1 MTGGIRMEYRKLGRT
16 DTSLSFIGL
25 GCVTFGR
32 EADEDTSFSLL
43 DYAVERGLNWLDTA
57 EGYGGGNAR
66 TYRRDVLKVD
76 DVRETS
82 DIMGSSEIIIGKWM
96 KARGCRDDVVICSK
110 VSSGNKPENVH
121 RALQVSLERL
131 QVDSVDIYELHSPDD
146 TVPIDESL
154 AALDEAV
161 SAGSI
166 KIVGCSNF
174 NAAQLREALDAGAR
188 HGYARFEVIQ
198 PPYNLADPGAQDE
211 LFPLCR
217 REEVGVTTYSP
228 LAAGFLAGK
237 YTPDRNAFPKGSR
250 FDVIPGHAD
259 IYFNDRNFRNV
270 ERLRTLADSRGL
282 PMVRLAM
289 AWAMGHPDITSVIV
303 GARHT
308 GHLDNA
314 FDALALR
321 ADTDLRDEMS
331 KWLTD

>member
-1 MTGGIRMEYRKLGRT
+1 MTGGIRMEHRKLGRT
-16 DTSLSFIGL
+16 DTLLSFIGL

-32 EADEDTSFSLL
+32 EIDEDTSLSIL
-43 DYAVERGLNWLDTA
+43 DHALENGLNWLDTA

-82 DIMGSSEIIIGKWM
+82 DVMGSSEIIIGKWL

-110 VSSGNKPENVH
+110 VSSGNRPDNIV
-121 RALQVSLERL
+121 RALEVSLERL
-131 QVDSVDIYELHSPDD
+131 QVDCVDIYELHSPDE

-154 AALDEAV
+154 AVLDEAV
-161 SAGSI
+161 GAGRI
-166 KIVGCSNF
+166 KTVGCSNF
-174 NAAQLREALDAGAR
+174 NAAQLREALDASAR
-188 HGYARFEVIQ
+188 RGYARFEVIQ
-198 PPYNLADPGAQDE
+198 PPYNLADPGAQDD

-217 REEVGVTTYSP
+217 REEVGITSYSP

-303 GARHT
+303 GARHS

-314 FDALALR
+314 FEALALK
-321 ADTDLRDEMS
+321 ADTELRDEMS
-331 KWLTD
+331 SWLTD

>member
-1 MTGGIRMEYRKLGRT
+1 MEHRKLGRT
-16 DTSLSFIGL
+16 DTSLSFMGL

-32 EADEDTSFSLL
+32 EIDEAASAAVL
-43 DYAVERGLNWLDTA
+43 DDAVERGINWLDTA

-82 DIMGSSEIIIGKWM
+82 DILGSSEIIIGKWM
-96 KARGCRDDVVICSK
+96 KARGCRNDVVICSK
-110 VSSGNKPENVH
+110 VSSGNSPENIA
-121 RALQVSLERL
+121 RALRVSLERL
-131 QVDSVDIYELHSPDD
+131 QVDCVDIYELHSPDE
-146 TVPIDESL
+146 TVPISESL
-154 AALDEAV
+154 AALDEEV
-161 SAGSI
+161 RAGRVGT
-166 KIVGCSNF
+166 VGCSNF
-174 NAAQLREALDAGAR
+174 NAAQLREALDASAR
-188 HGYARFEVIQ
+188 EGYARFEVIQ

-217 REEVGVTTYSP
+217 REEVGITSYSP

-237 YTPDRNAFPKGSR
+237 YTPDRNDFPKGSR

-270 ERLRTLADSRGL
+270 ERLRALADNRGL
-282 PMVRLAM
+282 PMVRMAM
-289 AWAMGHPDITSVIV
+289 AWAMGHPDITSVLV

-314 FDALALR
+314 LEALALK
-321 ADTDLRDEMS
+321 ADTELRDVMS
-331 KWLTD
+331 SWLTD

>member
-1 MTGGIRMEYRKLGRT
+1 MEHRKLGRT

-32 EADEDTSFSLL
+32 EIDEDASAAIL
-43 DYAVERGLNWLDTA
+43 DDAVERGINWLDTA
-57 EGYGGGNAR
+57 EAYGGGNAR

-110 VSSGNKPENVH
+110 VSSGNRPENIA
-121 RALQVSLERL
+121 RALRISLERL
-131 QVDSVDIYELHSPDD
+131 QVDCVDIYELHSPDE
-146 TVPIDESL
+146 TVPISESL
-154 AALDEAV
+154 AALDVEV
-161 SAGSI
+161 SAGRVGT
-166 KIVGCSNF
+166 VGCSNF
-174 NAAQLREALDAGAR
+174 NAAQLRDALDTSAR
-188 HGYARFEVIQ
+188 EGYARFEVVQ

-217 REEVGVTTYSP
+217 REEVGITSYSP

-237 YTPDRNAFPKGSR
+237 YTPDRNDFPKGSR

-270 ERLRTLADSRGL
+270 ERLRALADNRGI
-282 PMVRLAM
+282 PMVRMAM
-289 AWAMGHPDITSVIV
+289 AWAMGHPDITSVLV
-303 GARHT
+303 GARHA

-314 FDALALR
+314 FDALALKS
-321 ADTDLRDEMS
+321 DTELRDEMS
-331 KWLTD
+331 SWLTD

>member
-1 MTGGIRMEYRKLGRT
+1 MEHRKLGRT

-32 EADEDTSFSLL
+32 EIDEGASIAIL
-43 DYAVERGLNWLDTA
+43 DYAVEKGLNWLDTA
-57 EGYGGGNAR
+57 EAYGGGNAR

-82 DIMGSSEIIIGKWM
+82 DVMGSSEIIIGKWM

-110 VSSGNKPENVH
+110 VSSGNRPENIT

-131 QVDSVDIYELHSPDD
+131 QVDSVDIYELHSPDE

-154 AALDEAV
+154 AVLDEAV
-161 SAGSI
+161 AAGSI
-166 KIVGCSNF
+166 KTVGCSNF
-174 NAAQLREALDAGAR
+174 NAAQLREALDASAR
-188 HGYARFEVIQ
+188 HGYARFEVVQ

-217 REEVGVTTYSP
+217 REEVGVTSYSP

-270 ERLRTLADSRGL
+270 ERLRALADSRGI

-289 AWAMGHPDITSVIV
+289 AWTMGHPDITSVIV
-303 GARHT
+303 GARHA

-314 FDALALR
+314 LDALALR
-321 ADTDLRDEMS
+321 TDTGLRDEMS
-331 KWLTD
+331 SWLTD

>member
-1 MTGGIRMEYRKLGRT
+1 MEHRKLGRT

-32 EADEDTSFSLL
+32 EIDEDASAAIL
-43 DYAVERGLNWLDTA
+43 DDAVERGINWLDTA
-57 EGYGGGNAR
+57 EAYGGGNAR

-110 VSSGNKPENVH
+110 VSSGNSPENIA

-131 QVDSVDIYELHSPDD
+131 QVDCVDIYELHSPDE
-146 TVPIDESL
+146 TVPIAESL
-154 AALDEAV
+154 AALDEEV
-161 SAGSI
+161 SAGRI
-166 KIVGCSNF
+166 GTVGCSNF
-174 NAAQLREALDAGAR
+174 NAAQLREALDASAR
-188 HGYARFEVIQ
+188 EGYARFEVVQ

-217 REEVGVTTYSP
+217 REEVAITSYSP

-237 YTPDRNAFPKGSR
+237 YTPDLNAFPKGSR

-270 ERLRTLADSRGL
+270 ERLRALADNRGI
-282 PMVRLAM
+282 PMVRMAM
-289 AWAMGHPDITSVIV
+289 AWAMGHPDITSVLV
-303 GARHT
+303 GARHA

-314 FDALALR
+314 FDALALK
-321 ADTDLRDEMS
+321 ADTELRDEMS
-331 KWLTD
+331 SWLTD

>member
-1 MTGGIRMEYRKLGRT
+1 MEHRKLGRT

-32 EADEDTSFSLL
+32 EIDEDASAAIL
-43 DYAVERGLNWLDTA
+43 DDAVERGINWLDTA
-57 EGYGGGNAR
+57 EAYGGGNAR

-96 KARGCRDDVVICSK
+96 KARGCRGEVVICSK
-110 VSSGNKPENVH
+110 VSSGNRPENIA
-121 RALQVSLERL
+121 RALRVSLERL
-131 QVDSVDIYELHSPDD
+131 QVDRVDIYELHSPDE
-146 TVPIDESL
+146 TVPIAESL
-154 AALDEAV
+154 AALDEEV
-161 SAGSI
+161 KAGRI
-166 KIVGCSNF
+166 GTVGCSNF
-174 NAAQLREALDAGAR
+174 SAAHLREALDASDR
-188 HGYARFEVIQ
+188 EGYARFEVVQ

-217 REEVGVTTYSP
+217 REEVGITSYSP

-237 YTPDRNAFPKGSR
+237 YTPDRNSFPRGTR

-270 ERLRTLADSRGL
+270 ERLRVLEDNRGL
-282 PMVRLAM
+282 PMVRMAM
-289 AWAMGHPDITSVIV
+289 AWAMGHPDITSVLV
-303 GARHT
+303 GARHA

-321 ADTDLRDEMS
+321 ADTELRDEMS
-331 KWLTD
+331 SWLTD

>member
-1 MTGGIRMEYRKLGRT
+1 MEHRKLGRT
-16 DTSLSFIGL
+16 GTSLSFIGL

-32 EADEDTSFSLL
+32 EIDEDTSLSIL
-43 DYAVERGLNWLDTA
+43 DYAVEKGLNWLDTA

-82 DIMGSSEIIIGKWM
+82 DVMGSSEIIIGKWL

-110 VSSGNKPENVH
+110 VSSGNRPDNIA

-131 QVDSVDIYELHSPDD
+131 QVDCVDIYELHSPDES
-146 TVPIDESL
+146 VPIDESL
-154 AALDEAV
+154 AVLDEAV
-161 SAGSI
+161 GAGRI
-166 KIVGCSNF
+166 KTVGCSNF
-174 NAAQLREALDAGAR
+174 NAAQLREALDASAR
-188 HGYARFEVIQ
+188 RGYARFEVIQ
-198 PPYNLADPGAQDE
+198 PPYNLADPGAQDD

-217 REEVGVTTYSP
+217 REEVGITSYSP

-237 YTPDRNAFPKGSR
+237 YTPDRNAFPTGSR

-270 ERLRTLADSRGL
+270 ERLRALADSRGL

-314 FDALALR
+314 FEALALR
-321 ADTDLRDEMS
+321 ADTELRDEIS
-331 KWLTD
+331 SWLTD

>member
-32 EADEDTSFSLL
+32 EVDEDTSFSLL

-174 NAAQLREALDAGAR
+174 NAAQLREALDTSAR

-321 ADTDLRDEMS
+321 ADTDLRDEMT

>member
-1 MTGGIRMEYRKLGRT
+1 MEHRKLGRT
-16 DTSLSFIGL
+16 NTSLSFIGL

-32 EADEDTSFSLL
+32 EIGEDASAAIL
-43 DYAVERGLNWLDTA
+43 DYAVEKGIDWLDTA
-57 EGYGGGNAR
+57 EAYGGGNAR
-66 TYRRDVLKVD
+66 NYRRDVLNVD

-110 VSSGNKPENVH
+110 VSSGNRPENIA

-131 QVDSVDIYELHSPDD
+131 QVDCVDIYELHSPDE
-146 TVPIDESL
+146 TVPIAESL
-154 AALDEAV
+154 AALDEEV
-161 SAGSI
+161 SAGRI
-166 KIVGCSNF
+166 GTVGCSNF
-174 NAAQLREALDAGAR
+174 SAAQLREALDASAR
-188 HGYARFEVIQ
+188 EGYARFEVVQ

-217 REEVGVTTYSP
+217 REEVAITSYSP

-237 YTPDRNAFPKGSR
+237 YTPDRDAFPKGSR

-270 ERLRTLADSRGL
+270 ERLRALAETRGL

-314 FDALALR
+314 FEALELK
-321 ADTDLRDEMS
+321 ADTGLRDEMS
-331 KWLTD
+331 SWLTD

>member
-1 MTGGIRMEYRKLGRT
+1 MEHRKLGRT

-32 EADEDTSFSLL
+32 EIDEDASAAIL
-43 DYAVERGLNWLDTA
+43 DDAVERGINWLDTA
-57 EGYGGGNAR
+57 EAYGGGNAR

-110 VSSGNKPENVH
+110 VSSGNSPENIA
-121 RALQVSLERL
+121 RALRVSLERL
-131 QVDSVDIYELHSPDD
+131 QVDCVDIYELHSPDE
-146 TVPIDESL
+146 TVPIAESL
-154 AALDEAV
+154 AALDEEV
-161 SAGSI
+161 SAGRI
-166 KIVGCSNF
+166 GTVGCSNF
-174 NAAQLREALDAGAR
+174 NAALLREALDASAR
-188 HGYARFEVIQ
+188 EGHARFEVVQ

-217 REEVGVTTYSP
+217 REEVAITSYSP

-237 YTPDRNAFPKGSR
+237 YTPDLNAFPKGSR

-270 ERLRTLADSRGL
+270 ERLRALADNRGI
-282 PMVRLAM
+282 PMVRMAM
-289 AWAMGHPDITSVIV
+289 AWAMGHPDITSVLV
-303 GARHT
+303 GARHA

-314 FDALALR
+314 FDALALK
-321 ADTDLRDEMS
+321 ADTELRDEMS
-331 KWLTD
+331 SWLTD

>member
-1 MTGGIRMEYRKLGRT
+1 MEHRKLGRT

-32 EADEDTSFSLL
+32 EIDEDASAAIL
-43 DYAVERGLNWLDTA
+43 DYAVERGIDWLDTA
-57 EGYGGGNAR
+57 EAYGGGNAR

-96 KARGCRDDVVICSK
+96 KSRGCRDDVVICSK
-110 VSSGNKPENVH
+110 VSSGNSPENVA

-131 QVDSVDIYELHSPDD
+131 QVDCVDIYELHSPDE
-146 TVPIDESL
+146 TVPIAESL
-154 AALDEAV
+154 AVLDEAV
-161 SAGSI
+161 TAGTI
-166 KIVGCSNF
+166 KTVGCSNF
-174 NAAQLREALDAGAR
+174 NAAQLQEALDASAR
-188 HGYARFEVIQ
+188 HGYARFEVVQ

-217 REEVGVTTYSP
+217 REEVAITSYSP

-270 ERLRTLADSRGL
+270 ERLRALADTRGL
-282 PMVRLAM
+282 PMVRMAM

-314 FDALALR
+314 FDALDLT
-321 ADTDLRDEMS
+321 ADTELRDELS
-331 KWLTD
+331 RWLTD

>member
-1 MTGGIRMEYRKLGRT
+1 MEHRKLGRT

-32 EADEDTSFSLL
+32 EIDEDASSAIL
-43 DYAVERGLNWLDTA
+43 DDAVERGINWLDTA
-57 EGYGGGNAR
+57 EAYGGGNAR

-96 KARGCRDDVVICSK
+96 KARRCRDDVVICSK
-110 VSSGNKPENVH
+110 VSSGNRPENIA
-121 RALQVSLERL
+121 RALRVSLERL
-131 QVDSVDIYELHSPDD
+131 QVDRVDIFELHSPDE
-146 TVPIDESL
+146 TVPISESL
-154 AALDEAV
+154 AALDVEV
-161 SAGSI
+161 SAGRVGT
-166 KIVGCSNF
+166 VGCSNF
-174 NAAQLREALDAGAR
+174 NAAQLREALDTSAR
-188 HGYARFEVIQ
+188 EGYARFEVVQ

-217 REEVGVTTYSP
+217 REEVGITSYSP

-237 YTPDRNAFPKGSR
+237 YTPDRNDFPKGSR

-270 ERLRTLADSRGL
+270 ERLRALADNRGI
-282 PMVRLAM
+282 PMVRMAM
-289 AWAMGHPDITSVIV
+289 AWAMGHPDITSVLV

-314 FDALALR
+314 FDALALK
-321 ADTDLRDEMS
+321 ADTELRDEMS
-331 KWLTD
+331 SWLTD

>member
-1 MTGGIRMEYRKLGRT
+1 MEHRKLGRT

-32 EADEDTSFSLL
+32 EIDEDASAAIL
-43 DYAVERGLNWLDTA
+43 DDAVERGINWLDTA
-57 EGYGGGNAR
+57 EAYGGGNAR

-110 VSSGNKPENVH
+110 VSSGNSPENIA

-131 QVDSVDIYELHSPDD
+131 QVDCVDIYELHSPDE
-146 TVPIDESL
+146 TVPIAESL
-154 AALDEAV
+154 AALDEEV
-161 SAGSI
+161 LAGRI
-166 KIVGCSNF
+166 GTVGCSNF
-174 NAAQLREALDAGAR
+174 NAAQLREALDASAR
-188 HGYARFEVIQ
+188 EGYARFEVVQ

-217 REEVGVTTYSP
+217 REEVAITSYSP

-237 YTPDRNAFPKGSR
+237 YTPDLNAFPKGSR

-270 ERLRTLADSRGL
+270 ERLRALADNRGI
-282 PMVRLAM
+282 PMVRMAM
-289 AWAMGHPDITSVIV
+289 AWAMGHPDITSVLV
-303 GARHT
+303 GARHA

-314 FDALALR
+314 FDALALK
-321 ADTDLRDEMS
+321 ADTELRDEMS
-331 KWLTD
+331 SWLTD

>member
-1 MTGGIRMEYRKLGRT
+1 MEHRKLGRT

-32 EADEDTSFSLL
+32 EIDEDASAAIL
-43 DYAVERGLNWLDTA
+43 DYAVEKGIDWLDTA
-57 EGYGGGNAR
+57 EAYGGGNAR

-110 VSSGNKPENVH
+110 VSSGNSPENIA
-121 RALQVSLERL
+121 RALRVSLERL
-131 QVDSVDIYELHSPDD
+131 QVDCVDIYELHSPDE
-146 TVPIDESL
+146 TVPIAESL
-154 AALDEAV
+154 AVLDEEV
-161 SAGSI
+161 RAGRI
-166 KIVGCSNF
+166 GTVGCSNF
-174 NAAQLREALDAGAR
+174 NAAQLREALDASAR
-188 HGYARFEVIQ
+188 HGYARFEVVQ

-217 REEVGVTTYSP
+217 REEVGITSYSP

-237 YTPDRNAFPKGSR
+237 YTPDINAFPKGSR

-259 IYFNDRNFRNV
+259 IYFSDRNFRNV
-270 ERLRTLADSRGL
+270 ERLRALADARGV
-282 PMVRLAM
+282 PMVRMAM
-289 AWAMGHPDITSVIV
+289 AWAMGHPDITSVLV

-314 FDALALR
+314 MDALVLT
-321 ADTDLRDEMS
+321 ADTELRDEMS
-331 KWLTD
+331 SWLTD

>member
-1 MTGGIRMEYRKLGRT
+1 MEHRKLGRT

-32 EADEDTSFSLL
+32 EIDEDASTAIL
-43 DYAVERGLNWLDTA
+43 DEAVDRGINWLDTA
-57 EGYGGGNAR
+57 EAYGGGNAR

-82 DIMGSSEIIIGKWM
+82 DVMGSSEIIIGKWM
-96 KARGCRDDVVICSK
+96 KARGCRDNVVICSK
-110 VSSGNKPENVH
+110 VSSGNSPENIA
-121 RALQVSLERL
+121 RALRVSLERL
-131 QVDSVDIYELHSPDD
+131 QVDCVDIYELHSPDE
-146 TVPIDESL
+146 TVPIAESL
-154 AALDEAV
+154 AALDEEV
-161 SAGSI
+161 SAGRI
-166 KIVGCSNF
+166 KTVGCSNF
-174 NAAQLREALDAGAR
+174 NAAQLREALDASAGE
-188 HGYARFEVIQ
+188 GYARFEVVQ

-217 REEVGVTTYSP
+217 REEVAITSYSP

-237 YTPDRNAFPKGSR
+237 YTPDRSAFPEGSR

-270 ERLRTLADSRGL
+270 ERLRALADTRGI
-282 PMVRLAM
+282 PMVRMAM
-289 AWAMGHPDITSVIV
+289 AWAMGHPDITSVLV

-314 FDALALR
+314 FDALALK
-321 ADTDLRDEMS
+321 ADTELRDEMS
-331 KWLTD
+331 SWLTD

>member
-1 MTGGIRMEYRKLGRT
+1 MEHRKLGRT
-16 DTSLSFIGL
+16 DMSISFIGL

-32 EADEDTSFSLL
+32 EIDEENSVAIL
-43 DYAVERGLNWLDTA
+43 DYAVENGLDWLDTA
-57 EGYGGGNAR
+57 EAYGGGNAR

-82 DIMGSSEIIIGKWM
+82 DVTGSSEIIIGNWM
-96 KARGCRDDVVICSK
+96 KERGCRDEVAICSK
-110 VSSGNKPENVH
+110 VSSGNRPENIA
-121 RALQVSLERL
+121 RALQVSLDRL
-131 QVDSVDIYELHSPDD
+131 QVDCIDIYELHSPDES
-146 TVPIDESL
+146 VPIDESL
-154 AALDEAV
+154 AVLDQAV
-161 SAGSI
+161 TDGRI
-166 KIVGCSNF
+166 RTVGCSNF
-174 NAAQLREALDAGAR
+174 NASQLQEALDASAR

-217 REEVGVTTYSP
+217 REEVGVTSYSP
-228 LAAGFLAGK
+228 LAAGFLTGK
-237 YTPDRNAFPKGSR
+237 YTPDRNDFPRGSR

-270 ERLRTLADSRGL
+270 ERLRALSDSRGL

-289 AWAMGHPDITSVIV
+289 AWAMGHPDVTSVIV

-314 FDALALR
+314 FEALDLR
-321 ADTDLRDEMS
+321 TDTQLRDEMS
-331 KWLTD
+331 SWLTD

>member
-1 MTGGIRMEYRKLGRT
+1 MEHRKLGRT
-16 DTSLSFIGL
+16 DTSISFIGL

-32 EADEDTSFSLL
+32 EIDEDASVAIL
-43 DYAVERGLNWLDTA
+43 DDAVERGIDWLDTA
-57 EGYGGGNAR
+57 EAYGGGNAR

-110 VSSGNKPENVH
+110 VSSGNRPENIA
-121 RALQVSLERL
+121 RALRVSLERL
-131 QVDSVDIYELHSPDD
+131 QVDCVDIYELHSPDE
-146 TVPIDESL
+146 TVLITESL
-154 AALDEAV
+154 AALDEEV
-161 SAGSI
+161 RAGRI
-166 KIVGCSNF
+166 GTVGCSNF
-174 NAAQLREALDAGAR
+174 NAAQLREALDASAR
-188 HGYARFEVIQ
+188 EGYARFEVVQ

-217 REEVGVTTYSP
+217 REEVGITSYSP

-237 YTPDRNAFPKGSR
+237 YTPDRNAFPQGSR

-270 ERLRTLADSRGL
+270 ERLRALADTRGL
-282 PMVRLAM
+282 PMVRVAM
-289 AWAMGHPDITSVIV
+289 AWSMGHPDITSVLV
-303 GARHT
+303 GARHA

-314 FDALALR
+314 FDALALK
-321 ADTDLRDEMS
+321 ADRELRDEMS
-331 KWLTD
+331 SWLTD

>member
-1 MTGGIRMEYRKLGRT
+1 MEHRKLGRT

-32 EADEDTSFSLL
+32 EIDEDASAAIL
-43 DYAVERGLNWLDTA
+43 DDAVERGINWLDTA
-57 EGYGGGNAR
+57 EAYGGGNAR

-110 VSSGNKPENVH
+110 VSSGNSPENIA
-121 RALQVSLERL
+121 RALRVSLERL
-131 QVDSVDIYELHSPDD
+131 QVDCVDIYELHSPDES
-146 TVPIDESL
+146 VPIAESL
-154 AALDEAV
+154 AALDEEV
-161 SAGSI
+161 SAGRI
-166 KIVGCSNF
+166 GTVGCSNF
-174 NAAQLREALDAGAR
+174 NAAQLREALDASAR
-188 HGYARFEVIQ
+188 EGYARFEVVQ

-217 REEVGVTTYSP
+217 REEVAITSYSP

-237 YTPDRNAFPKGSR
+237 YTPDLNAFPKGSR

-270 ERLRTLADSRGL
+270 ERLRALADNRGI
-282 PMVRLAM
+282 PMVRMAM
-289 AWAMGHPDITSVIV
+289 AGAMGHPDITSVLV
-303 GARHT
+303 GARHA

-314 FDALALR
+314 FDALALK
-321 ADTDLRDEMS
+321 ADTELRDEMS
-331 KWLTD
+331 SWLAD

>member
-1 MTGGIRMEYRKLGRT
+1 MEHRKLGRT
-16 DTSLSFIGL
+16 GTSLSFIGL

-32 EADEDTSFSLL
+32 EIDEDASAAIL
-43 DYAVERGLNWLDTA
+43 DDAVERGINWLDTA
-57 EGYGGGNAR
+57 EAYGGGNAR

-110 VSSGNKPENVH
+110 VSSGNRPENIA
-121 RALQVSLERL
+121 RALRVSLERL
-131 QVDSVDIYELHSPDD
+131 QVDCVDIYELHSPDE
-146 TVPIDESL
+146 TVPISESL
-154 AALDEAV
+154 AALDEEV
-161 SAGSI
+161 SAGRI
-166 KIVGCSNF
+166 GTVGCSNF
-174 NAAQLREALDAGAR
+174 NAAQLREALDASAR
-188 HGYARFEVIQ
+188 EGYARFEVVQ

-217 REEVGVTTYSP
+217 REEVGITSYSP

-237 YTPDRNAFPKGSR
+237 YTPDRNDFPQGSR

-270 ERLRTLADSRGL
+270 ERLRALADSRGI
-282 PMVRLAM
+282 PMVRMAM
-289 AWAMGHPDITSVIV
+289 AWAMGHPDITSVLV

-314 FDALALR
+314 FDALALK
-321 ADTDLRDEMS
+321 ADTELRDELS
-331 KWLTD
+331 SWLTD

>member
-1 MTGGIRMEYRKLGRT
+1 MEHRKLGRT

-32 EADEDTSFSLL
+32 EIDEDASLSIL
-43 DYAVERGLNWLDTA
+43 DFAVERGLNWLDTA

-66 TYRRDVLKVD
+66 TYRRNVLKVD
-76 DVRETS
+76 DVRETTG
-82 DIMGSSEIIIGKWM
+82 IVGSSEIIIGKWM

-110 VSSGNKPENVH
+110 VSSGNKPENIA

-131 QVDSVDIYELHSPDD
+131 QVDSVDIYELHSPDE

-154 AALDEAV
+154 AALDAEV
-161 SAGSI
+161 SAGRI
-166 KIVGCSNF
+166 KTVGCSNF
-174 NAAQLREALDAGAR
+174 NAAQLREALGASAK
-188 HGYARFEVIQ
+188 HGFARFEVIQ

-211 LFPLCR
+211 LFPLCS
-217 REEVGVTTYSP
+217 REEVGITSYSP

-250 FDVIPGHAD
+250 FDVIPDHAN

-270 ERLRTLADSRGL
+270 ERLRALADSRGL

-314 FDALALR
+314 FDALELR
-321 ADTDLRDEMS
+321 ADTELRDEMS
-331 KWLTD
+331 SWLTD

>member
-1 MTGGIRMEYRKLGRT
+1 MEHRKLGRT
-16 DTSLSFIGL
+16 DTSISFIGL

-32 EADEDTSFSLL
+32 EIDEERSVAIL
-43 DYAVERGLNWLDTA
+43 DYAVENGLDWLDTA
-57 EGYGGGNAR
+57 EAYGGGNAR

-82 DIMGSSEIIIGKWM
+82 DVMGSSEIIIGKWM

-110 VSSGNKPENVH
+110 VSSGNKPENIA

-131 QVDSVDIYELHSPDD
+131 QVDCVDIYELHSPDE

-154 AALDEAV
+154 AVLDEAV
-161 SAGSI
+161 AAGSV
-166 KIVGCSNF
+166 KTVGCSNF
-174 NAAQLREALDAGAR
+174 NAAQLREALDAAER

-217 REEVGVTTYSP
+217 REEVGVTSYSP

-270 ERLRTLADSRGL
+270 ERLRALADSRGI

-289 AWAMGHPDITSVIV
+289 AWVMGHPDITSVIV

-314 FDALALR
+314 FEALALR
-321 ADTDLRDEMS
+321 EDRALRAEMS
-331 KWLTD
+331 GWLTD

>member
-1 MTGGIRMEYRKLGRT
+1 MEHRKLGRT

-32 EADEDTSFSLL
+32 EIDEDASAAIL
-43 DYAVERGLNWLDTA
+43 DDAVERGINWLDTA
-57 EGYGGGNAR
+57 EAYGGGNAR

-110 VSSGNKPENVH
+110 VSSGNSPENIA
-121 RALQVSLERL
+121 RALRVSLERL
-131 QVDSVDIYELHSPDD
+131 QVDCVDIYELHSPDES
-146 TVPIDESL
+146 VPIAESL
-154 AALDEAV
+154 AALDEEV
-161 SAGSI
+161 SAGRI
-166 KIVGCSNF
+166 GTVGCSNF
-174 NAAQLREALDAGAR
+174 NAAQLREALDASAR
-188 HGYARFEVIQ
+188 EGYARFEVVQ

-217 REEVGVTTYSP
+217 REEVAITSYSP

-237 YTPDRNAFPKGSR
+237 YTPDLNAFPKGSR

-270 ERLRTLADSRGL
+270 ERLRALADNRGI
-282 PMVRLAM
+282 PMVRMAM
-289 AWAMGHPDITSVIV
+289 AWAMGHPDITSVLV
-303 GARHT
+303 GARHA

-314 FDALALR
+314 FDALALK
-321 ADTDLRDEMS
+321 ADTELRDEMS
-331 KWLTD
+331 SWLAD

>member
-1 MTGGIRMEYRKLGRT
+1 MEHRKLGRT
-16 DTSLSFIGL
+16 DTTLSFIGL

-32 EADEDTSFSLL
+32 EIDEDASAAIL
-43 DYAVERGLNWLDTA
+43 DDAVERGINWLDTA
-57 EGYGGGNAR
+57 EAYGGGNAR

-96 KARGCRDDVVICSK
+96 KTRGCRDEVVICSK
-110 VSSGNKPENVH
+110 VSSGNRPENIA
-121 RALQVSLERL
+121 RALRVSLERL
-131 QVDSVDIYELHSPDD
+131 QVDCVDIYELHSPDE
-146 TVPIDESL
+146 TVPIAESL
-154 AALDEAV
+154 AALDEEV
-161 SAGSI
+161 SAGRVRT
-166 KIVGCSNF
+166 VGCSNF
-174 NAAQLREALDAGAR
+174 NAAQLREALDASAR
-188 HGYARFEVIQ
+188 HGYARFEVVQ

-217 REEVGVTTYSP
+217 REEVAITSYSP

-270 ERLRTLADSRGL
+270 ERLRALADTRGL
-282 PMVRLAM
+282 PMVRVAM
-289 AWAMGHPDITSVIV
+289 AWAMGHPDITSVLV

-314 FDALALR
+314 IAALALT
-321 ADTDLRDEMS
+321 ADTELRDEMS
-331 KWLTD
+331 RWLTD

>member
-1 MTGGIRMEYRKLGRT
+1 MEHRKLGRT
-16 DTSLSFIGL
+16 EMSISFIGL

-32 EADEDTSFSLL
+32 EIDEENSVAIL
-43 DYAVERGLNWLDTA
+43 DYAVENGLDWLDTA
-57 EGYGGGNAR
+57 EAYGGGNAR
-66 TYRRDVLKVD
+66 TYRREALKVD

-96 KARGCRDDVVICSK
+96 KERGCRDEVVICSK
-110 VSSGNKPENVH
+110 VSSGNKPENIA
-121 RALQVSLERL
+121 RALQVSLDRL
-131 QVDSVDIYELHSPDD
+131 QVDCIDIYELHSPDES
-146 TVPIDESL
+146 VPIDESL
-154 AALDEAV
+154 AVLDQAV
-161 SAGSI
+161 TAGRI
-166 KIVGCSNF
+166 KTVGCSNF
-174 NAAQLREALDAGAR
+174 NASQLQEALDASAR

-217 REEVGVTTYSP
+217 REEVGVTSYSP
-228 LAAGFLAGK
+228 LAAGFLTGK
-237 YTPDRNAFPKGSR
+237 YTPDRNDFPRGSR

-270 ERLRTLADSRGL
+270 ERLRALSDSRGL

-289 AWAMGHPDITSVIV
+289 AWTMGHPDVTSVIV

-314 FDALALR
+314 FEALALR
-321 ADTDLRDEMS
+321 TDSELRDEMS
-331 KWLTD
+331 SWLTD

>member
-1 MTGGIRMEYRKLGRT
+1 MEHRKLGRT
-16 DTSLSFIGL
+16 DTALSFIGL

-32 EADEDTSFSLL
+32 EIGEDASVAIL
-43 DYAVERGLNWLDTA
+43 DYAVEKGINWLDTA

-66 TYRRDVLKVD
+66 TYRRDVLKID

-82 DIMGSSEIIIGKWM
+82 DVMGSSEIIIGKWM
-96 KARGCRDDVVICSK
+96 KARCCREDVVICSK
-110 VSSGNKPENVH
+110 VSSGNRPENIG
-121 RALQVSLERL
+121 RALRVSLERL
-131 QVDSVDIYELHSPDD
+131 QVDCVDIYELHTSDE

-154 AALDEAV
+154 AALDAEV
-161 SAGSI
+161 SAGRI
-166 KIVGCSNF
+166 KTVGCSNF
-174 NAAQLREALDAGAR
+174 NAAQLQEALDASAR

-217 REEVGVTTYSP
+217 REEVGVTSYSP
-228 LAAGFLAGK
+228 LAAGFLTGK
-237 YTPDRNAFPKGSR
+237 YTPDLNAFPKGSR

-270 ERLRTLADSRGL
+270 ERLRTLADTRGL
-282 PMVRLAM
+282 PMVRMAM

-303 GARHT
+303 GARHS

-314 FDALALR
+314 FDALELKSDR
-321 ADTDLRDEMS
+321 GLRDEMS
-331 KWLTD
+331 SWLAN

>member
-1 MTGGIRMEYRKLGRT
+1 MEHRKLGRT
-16 DTSLSFIGL
+16 DTSISFIGL

-32 EADEDTSFSLL
+32 EIDEEGSVAIL
-43 DYAVERGLNWLDTA
+43 DYAVENGLDWLDTA
-57 EGYGGGNAR
+57 EAYGGGNAR
-66 TYRRDVLKVD
+66 TYRREVLKVD

-82 DIMGSSEIIIGKWM
+82 DVMGSSEIIIGKWM

-110 VSSGNKPENVH
+110 VSSGNKPENIA

-131 QVDSVDIYELHSPDD
+131 QVDCVDIYELHSPDE

-154 AALDEAV
+154 AVLDEAV
-161 SAGSI
+161 AAGSV
-166 KIVGCSNF
+166 KTVGCSNF
-174 NAAQLREALDAGAR
+174 NAAQLQEALDAAAR
-188 HGYARFEVIQ
+188 HGYTRFEVVQ

-217 REEVGVTTYSP
+217 REEVGVTSYSP

-237 YTPDRNAFPKGSR
+237 YTPDRNAFPRGSR

-270 ERLRTLADSRGL
+270 ERLRARADSRGL
-282 PMVRLAM
+282 PMVRMAM

-314 FDALALR
+314 FEALALR
-321 ADTDLRDEMS
+321 EDGELREEMS
-331 KWLTD
+331 GWLTD

>member
-1 MTGGIRMEYRKLGRT
+1 MEHRKLGRT

-32 EADEDTSFSLL
+32 EIDEDASAAIL
-43 DYAVERGLNWLDTA
+43 DDAVDRGINWLDTA
-57 EGYGGGNAR
+57 EAYGGGNAR

-82 DIMGSSEIIIGKWM
+82 DVMGSSEIIIGKWM

-110 VSSGNKPENVH
+110 VSSGNRPENIA
-121 RALQVSLERL
+121 RALRVSLERL
-131 QVDSVDIYELHSPDD
+131 QVDCVDIYELHSPDES
-146 TVPIDESL
+146 VPIAESL
-154 AALDEAV
+154 AALDEEV
-161 SAGSI
+161 SAGRI
-166 KIVGCSNF
+166 GTVGCSNF
-174 NAAQLREALDAGAR
+174 NAAQLREALDASAR
-188 HGYARFEVIQ
+188 EGYARFEVVQ

-217 REEVGVTTYSP
+217 REEVAITSYSP

-237 YTPDRNAFPKGSR
+237 YTPDLNAFPKGSR

-259 IYFNDRNFRNV
+259 IYFNDRNFRNM
-270 ERLRTLADSRGL
+270 ERLRALADNRGL
-282 PMVRLAM
+282 PMVRMAM
-289 AWAMGHPDITSVIV
+289 AWAMGHPDITSVLV

-314 FDALALR
+314 FDALALK
-321 ADTDLRDEMS
+321 ADTELRDELS
-331 KWLTD
+331 SWLTD